1 MLYLLAQDNNFSKIT
16 LNGVSKSSDF
26 SKRDSTRLSD
36 RVVLIPLSLR
46 GKEFVRIESSL
57 LDIQF
62 TRLINDRSYKQRKLQ
77 MINRTKRRMIGDDR
91 WKMRES
97 LFSYLRGRSNSRE
110 SRLNCPATMRGM
122 VDRLS
127 RSRQGGTWRYAKFG
141 SAPRIVFFESIDQR
155 SGVKARWERGIRFPG
170 KRRVFACL

>member
-1 MLYLLAQDNNFSKIT
+1 MSRKRKEKKEKKIADINLCNGVHVRMLYLLAQDNNFSKIT

-91 WKMRES
+91 
-97 LFSYLRGRSNSRE
+97 
-110 SRLNCPATMRGM
+110 
-122 VDRLS
+122 
-127 RSRQGGTWRYAKFG
+127 
-141 SAPRIVFFESIDQR
+141 
-155 SGVKARWERGIRFPG
+155 
-170 KRRVFACL
+170 